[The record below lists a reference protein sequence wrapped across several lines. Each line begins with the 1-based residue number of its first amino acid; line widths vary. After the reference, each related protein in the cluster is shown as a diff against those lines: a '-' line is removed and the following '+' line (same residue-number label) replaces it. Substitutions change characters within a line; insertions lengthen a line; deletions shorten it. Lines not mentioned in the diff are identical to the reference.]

1 MRHVKLAVRMLL
13 KTPFVTAVAVLSLAL
28 GIGANAAIYSLF
40 DQILIRTLPVPEPA
54 RLVNLSAPGVKF
66 GSTSCGQAG
75 SCDDVFSYPM
85 FKDLERLQ
93 TVFTGVA
100 AHVPFG
106 TNLTVNGEPLSA
118 SGTYISGSYF
128 PTLGIRA
135 AAGRL
140 IGPDDDAKIGGH
152 FVANITYGFWQ
163 DRFGGDPKA
172 IGSTITANG
181 NSFTVIGVTP
191 DGFEGTVLGSNPSIF
206 VPMTMRQVMSRSFNG
221 FENRRSYW
229 AYLFARLKPGVTAEQ
244 ASTALNG
251 VYRPILVDVEAPLQR
266 GMSDNTLKE
275 FKAKQVTLAPGARG
289 QSSMHAEARTPLLAL
304 FAVTG
309 VVLLIAC
316 ANIANLLL
324 ARGASR
330 ATEMGV
336 RLALGARRGQLLRQL
351 LTESVILALMG
362 GLVGMFVAKGTL
374 VAMANM
380 MPPDASET
388 LKFQLQPSVLL
399 FAGGLALAT
408 GIFFGLF
415 PALHSTRSD
424 LISVIRSGAGQ
435 LTGGR
440 AASRFR
446 SILVTVQITLSMTLL
461 IMAGFFLKTLNNVS
475 RVDLGLKVE
484 GVTTFAL
491 SPARSGYDTLRSMA
505 VLDRVEQELKTL
517 PGVTGV
523 SSSLVPVVAGN
534 SWGNDVRV
542 QGFECGPDTDCG
554 SRFNEVGAA
563 YFKTLGMTMVDGR
576 EFTEAD
582 RAGATRVAVV
592 NEAFA
597 KKFNLGKNAV
607 GTFMTNDT
615 GGDSIRLDV
624 QIVGVL
630 KNAAYSDVKDTIP
643 PVFYLPW
650 RQDTRISNLV
660 YYVRTS
666 VPPEEVL
673 RQIPALVKKI
683 DPNLPVD
690 DLKTL
695 PQQVRENIFLERMI
709 SILSAS
715 FAVLATLLAGVGL
728 YGVLAYTVTQR
739 TREIGVRMALGANS
753 ARVRGLVM
761 RQLAVM
767 LSIGAVIG
775 VCLALGLG
783 RYAQELLYEMS
794 GHDPVV
800 IASSVL
806 LLSAVAVLAGWMPAQ
821 RASKVEPMRA
831 LRYD

>member
-40 DQILIRTLPVPEPA
+40 DQILIRPLPVQEPN

-66 GSTSCGQAG
+66 GSTQCGQAG

-93 TVFTGVA
+93 TSFTGLA

-106 TNLTVNGEPLSA
+106 TNLTVNGEPISA
-118 SGTYISGSYF
+118 GGTYVSGSYF
-128 PTLGIRA
+128 PVLGLRP

-152 FVANITYGFWQ
+152 FVANISYAFWQ

-172 IGSTITANG
+172 VGSTITANG

-191 DGFEGTVLGSNPSIF
+191 QGFEGTVLGSRPSVF
-206 VPMTMRQVMSRSFNG
+206 VPMTMRQVMSPNFRNY
-221 FENRRSYW
+221 ENRRAYW
-229 AYLFARLKPGVTAEQ
+229 AYVFGRLKPGVTMEQ
-244 ASTALNG
+244 ASSTLNG
-251 VYRPILVDVEAPLQR
+251 AYRPILVDVEAPLQR

-289 QSSMHAEARTPLLAL
+289 QSSVHREARTPLLIL
-304 FAVTG
+304 FAVTA

-324 ARGASR
+324 ARGANR

-351 LTESVILALMG
+351 LTESVILALAG
-362 GLVGMFVAKGTL
+362 GIVGLLVAKGTL
-374 VAMANM
+374 LAIAAL
-380 MPPDASET
+380 MPSDAAET
-388 LKFQLQPSVLL
+388 LQFRLQPSVLL
-399 FAGGLALAT
+399 FAGGLAVAT
-408 GIFFGLF
+408 GLFFGIF

-440 AASRFR
+440 SASRFR
-446 SILVTVQITLSMTLL
+446 STLVTVQITLSMTLL
-461 IMAGFFLKTLNNVS
+461 IMAGIFLKNLSKVS
-475 RVDLGLKVE
+475 RVDLGLDVE

-491 SPARSGYDTLRSMA
+491 SPARSGYDTVRSMA
-505 VLDRVEQELKTL
+505 VLERVEQELKTL
-517 PGVTGV
+517 PGVTNV

-554 SRFNEVGAA
+554 SRFNEVGAG
-563 YFKTLGMTMVDGR
+563 YFKTLGMSMVDGR
-576 EFTEAD
+576 EFTEGD

-592 NEAFA
+592 NEAFVE
-597 KKFNLGKNAV
+597 KFKLGKGAV
-607 GTFMTNDT
+607 GTFMTNNIGDT
-615 GGDSIRLDV
+615 ISLNI

-630 KNAAYSDVKDTIP
+630 KNAAYSDVKDTVP

-650 RQDTRISNLV
+650 RQDTRIQNLV

-666 VPPEEVL
+666 VPPEEIL
-673 RQIPALVKKI
+673 RQVPALVKKI
-683 DPNLPVD
+683 DPNLPVE

-695 PQQVRENIFLERMI
+695 PQQVRENIFLDRMI
-709 SILSAS
+709 SILSAA

-739 TREIGVRMALGANS
+739 TREIGVRMALGAD
-753 ARVRGLVM
+753 AGRVRGLVM
-761 RQLAVM
+761 RQLGVM
-767 LSIGAVIG
+767 LLIGGVVGVAGAVGCGI
-775 VCLALGLG
+775 LA
-783 RYAQELLYEMS
+783 RSMLYEMS
-794 GHDPVV
+794 PHDPVV
-800 IASSVL
+800 FAAAVT
-806 LLSAVAVLAGWMPAQ
+806 LLSLVAMLAGWMPAQ
-821 RASKVEPMRA
+821 RASRVDPMRA